1 VTLCYCASIVTL
13 VTFHIEPGSGVSY
26 YVQLMQQVRQAL
38 LFGLL
43 RPGDRLP
50 TVKEVV
56 AQVALNPNT
65 VLRAYRELEHEGL
78 VVSRP
83 GLGTFIAP
91 AAAAAVE
98 PDRYRSLRS
107 GLERWIQRARA
118 EGLDDARIASFFAH
132 VFHASG
138 EEGVA

>member
-1 VTLCYCASIVTL
+1 MALI
-13 VTFHIEPGSGVSY
+13 TFHLEPNSGVSY
-26 YVQLMQQVRQAL
+26 YVQLMQQVRQSL

-43 RPGDRLP
+43 GPGDQLP

-56 AQVALNPNT
+56 SQVALNPNT

-83 GLGTFIAP
+83 GLGTFVAP
-91 AAAAAVE
+91 AAPPAGE
-98 PDRYRSLRS
+98 PDKYRSLRS

-118 EGLDDARIASFFAH
+118 EGLDDSRIASFFAH
-132 VFHASG
+132 VFHASN

>member
-1 VTLCYCASIVTL
+1 MALIA
-13 VTFHIEPGSGVSY
+13 FHLDPNSGVSY

-43 RPGDRLP
+43 KSGDQLP

-65 VLRAYRELEHEGL
+65 VLRAYRDLEHEGL

-83 GLGTFIAP
+83 GLGTFVAEKVPP
-91 AAAAAVE
+91 AVAQS
-98 PDRYRSLRS
+98 RYRSLRS
-107 GLERWIQRARA
+107 ALEGWLRK
-118 EGLDDARIASFFAH
+118 G
-132 VFHASG
+132 
-138 EEGVA
+138 